1 MEIKYL
7 YLNQQRKMTMKFKK
21 TIKRL
26 RVIKKD
32 DKGPLDLTRQVDEF
46 DRGPLDLTRQ
56 VDELKK
62 ENIRLKKKLRESVAH
77 NKMMYNFP

>member
-1 MEIKYL
+1 MP
-7 YLNQQRKMTMKFKK
+7 K

-32 DKGPLDLTRQVDEF
+32 

>member
-32 DKGPLDLTRQVDEF
+32 DKGPLDLTRQVDE
-46 DRGPLDLTRQ
+46 
-56 VDELKK
+56 LKK